1 MIELNKKTQQDFLN
15 REWVQKLLEAGVDMS
30 DAKYYISYED
40 SPTEDRSI
48 NCIRLKSELKDM
60 HPDSI
65 KIAMSMGAFERRGYI
80 NYEFDTL
87 PTYTVSE
94 LLYKLHEW
102 IYPTIDGREYRGP
115 LTFLKDAPFYMFFY
129 DLAAKPDEEGYVPVT
144 KSKQTEYI
152 YAEFEYP
159 IESLASLLIQCHKKD
174 IGMKTKDTGNISDK

>member
-1 MIELNKKTQQDFLN
+1 MIELNNKTQQDFLN
-15 REWVQKLLEAGVDMS
+15 REWVQRLLDAGVDMS
-30 DAKYYISYED
+30 DAKYYIATWKNCNPKPDMIFYKEEYVDED
-40 SPTEDRSI
+40 LQD
-48 NCIRLKSELKDM
+48 
-60 HPDSI
+60 
-65 KIAMSMGAFERRGYI
+65 KI
-80 NYEFDTL
+80 

-174 IGMKTKDTGNISDK
+174 IGIATKDTGNISDK